1 MELMQVIIKPYLT
14 EKTYSVRNGS
24 KKEVI
29 TLVVHPKANKHDIKK
44 AFKAIYEVEIESI
57 NTITKK
63 PALIRTGTKNPGL
76 TKLTKIAYIT
86 LPEGVNLAI
95 TNDEIQQAKEELK
108 ESKIDKKDSKE
119 IKKTKAT
126 VKK

>member
-1 MELMQVIIKPYLT
+1 MELMQVIIKPYFT

-29 TLVVHPKANKHDIKK
+29 ALVVHPKANKYDIKK
-44 AFKAIYEVEIESI
+44 AFKAIYEVEVESV

-63 PALIRTGTKNPGL
+63 PTLIRTGTSNPGL

-86 LPEGVNLAI
+86 LPEGTKLAV

-108 ESKIDKKDSKE
+108 E
-119 IKKTKAT
+119 IKKEKTS
-126 VKK
+126 KK

>member
-29 TLVVHPKANKHDIKK
+29 ALVVHPKANKYDIKK
-44 AFKAIYEVEIESI
+44 AFKAIYEVEVESV

-63 PALIRTGTKNPGL
+63 PTLIRTGTRNPGL

-86 LPEGVNLAI
+86 LPEGVNLAV

-108 ESKIDKKDSKE
+108 EAKVEEKVSKE
-119 IKKTKAT
+119 TKKEKTTK
-126 VKK
+126 K

>member
-29 TLVVHPKANKHDIKK
+29 ALVVHPKANKYDIKK
-44 AFKAIYEVEIESI
+44 AFKAIYEVEVESV

-63 PALIRTGTKNPGL
+63 PTLIRTGTRNPGL

-86 LPEGVNLAI
+86 LPEGVNLAV

-108 ESKIDKKDSKE
+108 EAKAEEKVSKE
-119 IKKTKAT
+119 TKKEKTTK
-126 VKK
+126 K